1 MSQQN
6 IYQVQLL
13 NDLHNYFPDVLY
25 NPGRFRNVQ
34 DLLQY
39 VRQVAD
45 TSPYTR
51 GQAIYNNHQ
60 VANARTFS
68 ARQPTTDVP
77 IYQTV
82 QPIQS
87 LNTIWTQPVTTVVED
102 TIPTTRIRVPLNTT
116 TNTMLMNTLLGSV
129 FGDLFS
135 TIPEGTL
142 GGDVG
147 IQTFLNQR
155 VSVYPTEEEIN
166 RATSVFRST
175 SRQDD
180 ICAICQDDIEANQE
194 FRSINHCNHYFHS
207 DCIDTWFTSNVHC
220 PTCRHDIRELTDST
234 RNVSDETNTP
244 QNNPPPVPDRRT
256 NINENN

>member
-13 NDLHNYFPDVLY
+13 NDLHNHFPDILY
-25 NPGRFRNVQ
+25 NPGRFRNIQ
-34 DLLQY
+34 DFLEY
-39 VRQVAD
+39 IRQVAD

-51 GQAIYNNHQ
+51 GQAIYNNRQ
-60 VANARTFS
+60 AANARAFA
-68 ARQPTTDVP
+68 ARQPINTVP

-82 QPIQS
+82 QPVQPVQP
-87 LNTIWTQPVTTVVED
+87 LNTIWTQPITTTVED

-142 GGDVG
+142 GDAG
-147 IQTFLNQR
+147 IQGFLNQR
-155 VSVYPTEEEIN
+155 VVIYPTEEEIN
-166 RATSVFRST
+166 RATTVYRST
-175 SRQDD
+175 RRQDD

-194 FRSINHCNHYFHS
+194 FRRINHCNHYFHS

-220 PTCRHDIRELTDST
+220 PTCRHDIREVADT
-234 RNVSDETNTP
+234 SDANNNNNNN
-244 QNNPPPVPDRRT
+244 QNNNEETGRT
-256 NINENN
+256 DTP